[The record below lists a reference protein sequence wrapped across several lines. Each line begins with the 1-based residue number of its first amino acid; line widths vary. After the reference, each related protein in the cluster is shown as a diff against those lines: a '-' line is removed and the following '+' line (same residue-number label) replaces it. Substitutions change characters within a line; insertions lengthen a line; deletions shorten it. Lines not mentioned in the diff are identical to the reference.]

1 MSLQTAISLAT
12 DLPESWS
19 FRKDLPNGPPAA
31 SSHDSNLETG
41 QHRPVRASSRNAAAT
56 PEKFY
61 HRACAGGGYP
71 AAQARHDPS
80 LSESAAKFFATT
92 QARPAAPE
100 IPKRGC
106 GNRLAKH
113 ARAPLRSGRLALQTA
128 AGRQ

>member
-19 FRKDLPNGPPAA
+19 FRNDLPNGPPAA

-61 HRACAGGGYP
+61 HRACAGGGHP
-71 AAQARHDPS
+71 AAQARHHPS
-80 LSESAAKFFATT
+80 LSESPRQILGFTPEPPSAT
-92 QARPAAPE
+92 E
-100 IPKRGC
+100 IPQKRFGHP
-106 GNRLAKH
+106 LAH
-113 ARAPLRSGRLALQTA
+113 HPPPPLPSAR
-128 AGRQ
+128 

>member
-19 FRKDLPNGPPAA
+19 FRNDLPNGPPAA

-71 AAQARHDPS
+71 P
-80 LSESAAKFFATT
+80 T
-92 QARPAAPE
+92 QPPHRPAF
-100 IPKRGC
+100 
-106 GNRLAKH
+106 
-113 ARAPLRSGRLALQTA
+113 SQFALQTPPSTPQPPA
-128 AGRQ
+128 ATETP